1 MNKQLPTPKAF
12 KRSPSLEIST
22 WYKGILITQLAGEA
36 DTGGAFDLVVSKM
49 RKGTEP
55 PPHVHSREHEFFY
68 VLAGKL
74 KVYVEGAILQA
85 EAGDCVFLPK
95 GNPHAF
101 LIQSPE
107 IHILSL
113 ITPGGFM
120 GAISDM
126 AAPAEKMEIPADDA
140 VTYTTANLEG
150 TMRIF
155 EQYGIRLLTPEEIA
169 RQMPEFP
176 TSPHYVIATEPK

>member
-22 WYKGILITQLAGEA
+22 WYKGILSTQLAGET
-36 DTGGAFDLVVSKM
+36 DTGGAFDLVLSKM

-68 VLAGKL
+68 ILAGEL
-74 KVYVEGAILQA
+74 KVYVEGEIFLV
-85 EAGDCVFLPK
+85 EAGDCMFFPK
-95 GNPHAF
+95 GKPHAF
-101 LIQSPE
+101 IIQSLE
-107 IHILSL
+107 IHMLAL

-120 GAISDM
+120 DAIKDM

-140 VTYTTANLEG
+140 VTYATANLEG

-155 EQYGIRLLTPEEIA
+155 EQYGVHLLTPEEIA
-169 RQMPEFP
+169 HQMPEFP
-176 TSPHYVIATEPK
+176 LSPLRN